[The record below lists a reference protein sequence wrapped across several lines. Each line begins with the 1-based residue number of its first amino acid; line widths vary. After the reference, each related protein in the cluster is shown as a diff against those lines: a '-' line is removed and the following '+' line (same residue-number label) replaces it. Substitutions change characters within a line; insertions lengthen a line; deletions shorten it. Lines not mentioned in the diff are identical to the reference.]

1 MSGKNIVRPVLPF
14 PPQQYDEA
22 YMIQL
27 VRILEELIAKTEL
40 PLTNIPEIAEAAQL
54 SSLQIGD
61 VYKDASGF
69 VKIKT

>member
-1 MSGKNIVRPVLPF
+1 MSGKNIVRPILPF
-14 PPQQYDEA
+14 PPEEYDES

-27 VRILEELIAKTEL
+27 IRILEELISKTEL
-40 PLTNIPEIAEAAQL
+40 PLTNIPEIADVSQL
-54 SSLQIGD
+54 SSLEIGD